1 MSKERFTE
9 VISNNLMR
17 GIIIIIM
24 FFKMY
29 KELFFPKTE
38 KKAKLG
44 LDVFSEDV
52 FMYFSPE
59 DKAHPQFFK
68 RYFKTRRFV
77 LTAALLYSCKFFL
90 NITFNP

>member
-38 KKAKLG
+38 KKSQTRSQRILRRCFH
-44 LDVFSEDV
+44 VFLS
-52 FMYFSPE
+52 
-59 DKAHPQFFK
+59 
-68 RYFKTRRFV
+68 RRQSASTIF
-77 LTAALLYSCKFFL
+77 
-90 NITFNP
+90 